1 MLRPRNLK
9 TFYWSL
15 RTFMMSIEN
24 FEDVHIL
31 LTKSLMFYIFQGAL
45 GKIENKVEDILNRL
59 DYLFR

>member
-1 MLRPRNLK
+1 
-9 TFYWSL
+9 
-15 RTFMMSIEN
+15 MMSIEN

-59 DYLFR
+59 DYSFRWQKNLDHSFHNI

>member
-1 MLRPRNLK
+1 
-9 TFYWSL
+9 
-15 RTFMMSIEN
+15 MMSIEN

-59 DYLFR
+59 DYSFR